1 MAMRTDVKRF
11 NAADVGLSANMY
23 RGTLLTFFK
32 AILTTG
38 YNSKVA
44 NITNVNGNII
54 TLDYGVPHGYAL
66 HRILKISGNPLLN
79 GEHAVTSINTNTLTI
94 ELESTVTISGTITT
108 QVAPLGFELVYEAT
122 NVAIYRFNYK
132 GKEKYLRLYET
143 PNYNAYINPSV
154 GDGFDVNSGTLTG
167 DIYPTSSISTQN
179 PYRWDFNSS
188 PTGVPFELPSI
199 FGTSEGFVLIGQML
213 SSARQTY
220 IHGILP
226 WHTVFDKLKTPILIC
241 AEISSYSTSHGS
253 NIDSRNFY
261 LPIIGKVHSQFQEST
276 TSNTGF
282 SDAALTSPV
291 GNSIPN
297 TILGFNAVSYGSLVI
312 QQQQTNQI
320 LGIANG
326 VHSCLTNITTANNTL
341 SKIIESYDAVSNEKI
356 WLRKLDYNY
365 RYIVMTPY
373 EGFD

>member
-94 ELESTVTISGTITT
+94 ELENTVTISGTITT

-132 GKEKYLRLYET
+132 GKEKYSWDIAV
-143 PNYNAYINPSV
+143 AY
-154 GDGFDVNSGTLTG
+154 
-167 DIYPTSSISTQN
+167 
-179 PYRWDFNSS
+179 
-188 PTGVPFELPSI
+188 GV
-199 FGTSEGFVLIGQML
+199 
-213 SSARQTY
+213 
-220 IHGILP
+220 
-226 WHTVFDKLKTPILIC
+226 
-241 AEISSYSTSHGS
+241 
-253 NIDSRNFY
+253 
-261 LPIIGKVHSQFQEST
+261 
-276 TSNTGF
+276 
-282 SDAALTSPV
+282 
-291 GNSIPN
+291 
-297 TILGFNAVSYGSLVI
+297 
-312 QQQQTNQI
+312 
-320 LGIANG
+320 
-326 VHSCLTNITTANNTL
+326 
-341 SKIIESYDAVSNEKI
+341 
-356 WLRKLDYNY
+356 
-365 RYIVMTPY
+365 
-373 EGFD
+373 